1 MTRDPHRDQPVLTA
15 GRKLSE
21 AAGAIILVHG
31 RGGSAE
37 DILQLRNEL
46 DYPELAYV
54 APQAAE
60 NTWYPYS
67 FLAPIEQNE
76 PWLTSALN
84 KLKNTVGNITREGIP
99 QDKIVIAGFSQ
110 GACLASEFVARNAA
124 NCGGL
129 IAFTGGLIGPPGTDF
144 HNTGSL
150 SGTPVFLGAGDPDA
164 HVLLRCYPG
173 MPHTISRQELE
184 EARRL
189 LDRTFSPDSQDRRDF
204 RLSRGSAPIA
214 ALEKRVS

>member
-31 RGGSAE
+31 RGASAE
-37 DILQLRNEL
+37 DILQLRDEL

-67 FLAPIEQNE
+67 FLAPIQQNE

-84 KLKNTVGNITREGIP
+84 KLKNIVSNITREGIP

-124 NCGGL
+124 NYAGL
-129 IAFTGGLIGPPGTDF
+129 ITFSGGLIGPPGTEFPYTCILRD
-144 HNTGSL
+144 
-150 SGTPVFLGAGDPDA
+150 TPPFLLPP
-164 HVLLRCYPG
+164 C
-173 MPHTISRQELE
+173 PHAL
-184 EARRL
+184 
-189 LDRTFSPDSQDRRDF
+189 
-204 RLSRGSAPIA
+204 AP
-214 ALEKRVS
+214 